1 MAEQMKDGDVKKMLE
16 LLKEKANDE
25 LKTENV
31 KAKNETTH
39 APSDEDIKKMLKQHL
54 SEYGKNSSYVG
65 DDYSIDDTEE
75 FISDGG
81 FDEDR
86 DGDFEIDSLETVADG
101 TIDPQYDDDGGIDKL
116 LKDIAS
122 SPDEIKLDDVFN
134 ASESENIDDDRIEDT
149 STPEVSRAFEGS
161 TEMSSEKISYAE
173 KAETV
178 SASEMTYED
187 TEGGSFSDSTDK
199 ASIDE
204 VPNAV
209 EDSEICEEIKEQP
222 SDTLEFSDESHKE
235 SEIKIAEDPVDDRIS
250 YEEVSVPILEETS
263 YITSK
268 ETVDNENGNEAVSEV
283 NHESSDVTASFE
295 DADEA
300 VTSDPSAVE
309 KLERVDSDEKEYDID
324 YRIPEPTEEF
334 LAIVDENERKID
346 NSIYFKADESES
358 DELDAVDITLMMA
371 LGGQDELNKTIGF
384 EKIRRAVNDYEE
396 DDNKIL
402 EGKEIYGCDG
412 NEFKSEE
419 QVPSIV
425 KRYGKEKINLTV
437 RLSGSVF
444 FTLILM
450 VYELAGWLGADFMGI
465 FDPIEYPAVHILT
478 ALQLLFFCAAFSY
491 RKIVKSFKSFF
502 SFSST
507 TCFTAVAL
515 FLLNVIN
522 DVCLICLSASSQ
534 PKMFH
539 TFSAMLFVAS
549 LVHDMFALDSQER
562 AFDVVSKSGR
572 KFVLEPYGRFKIN
585 ENDPFDHDNSVNKE
599 SYCIE
604 KAPFVGKYFS
614 RTGELSLQSEKQVIS
629 LVFSFSVSFIVMLI
643 LVLMG
648 KQTDSVLSGFML
660 TASFTMIASTVFGS
674 DYAFFVASKMLS
686 RVKTAIIGKAS
697 VKEYGS
703 CDLIYFDD
711 VDVFDKNSVRTKGLK
726 LYDNNEIYR
735 VLYNAQ
741 AVFSRIGGPLKA
753 VFEYATTEMTHSKNV
768 VIKMIASEGVIA
780 TVDGNTTVCI
790 GTDSFMKSNKIYP
803 RGSSKGQKNDEDGE
817 DSIMYIALN
826 GVLSAKLYVTYK
838 VSERFEKMLAQLTA
852 HGVSVGIRS
861 ADPNINKR
869 WANSLSK
876 YKAFSIN
883 IVKPTVKETE
893 PFARRSDSGIA
904 SCKSAR
910 SAIGGLIM
918 CLKLYDLD
926 RVITRIRFLSI
937 TFGGILAFLLM
948 VFSDLNAV
956 GILLLVLYEL
966 LCVGICALL
975 TNIYIRR

>member
-1 MAEQMKDGDVKKMLE
+1 MAEQMKDRDVKKMLE

-31 KAKNETTH
+31 KAKNETTY

-54 SEYGKNSSYVG
+54 SEYGKSSSYVG
-65 DDYSIDDTEE
+65 EDYSIDDTEE
-75 FISDGG
+75 FVS
-81 FDEDR
+81 EDSLNEAR
-86 DGDFEIDSLETVADG
+86 EDDFELDSLEAVSDG
-101 TIDPQYDDDGGIDKL
+101 TIDPQYDDIGGIDKL
-116 LKDIAS
+116 SKDIALS
-122 SPDEIKLDDVFN
+122 SVDVKSAVALN
-134 ASESENIDDDRIEDT
+134 ASESGGIDEGFAEDI
-149 STPEVSRAFEGS
+149 STPEVGPTFEGS
-161 TEMSSEKISYAE
+161 NEASSEKISYAE
-173 KAETV
+173 KVENASGFEITCEDAESEA
-178 SASEMTYED
+178 SA
-187 TEGGSFSDSTDK
+187 DSTDK
-199 ASIDE
+199 VSVDEASDG
-204 VPNAV
+204 V
-209 EDSEICEEIKEQP
+209 EDSEIYEEIKEQP
-222 SDTLEFSDESHKE
+222 FAPLKLSDDVLHKE
-235 SEIKIAEDPVDDRIS
+235 PEIKI
-250 YEEVSVPILEETS
+250 EEASADGVSCE
-263 YITSK
+263 
-268 ETVDNENGNEAVSEV
+268 EAVNPALEKTVCISSENAFGTEADAETASEV
-283 NHESSDVTASFE
+283 DSESFE
-295 DADEA
+295 AAFSEDSGEA
-300 VTSDPSAVE
+300 VAVME
-309 KLERVDSDEKEYDID
+309 KLERVDGDEKGYDID

-346 NSIYFKADESES
+346 NSIYFKTDESES
-358 DELDAVDITLMMA
+358 NELDAVDITLMMA

-384 EKIRRAVNDYEE
+384 EKIRRAVNDYDE
-396 DDNKIL
+396 DDNKVL

-419 QVPSIV
+419 QIPNIV

-437 RLSGSVF
+437 RLAGSVF
-444 FTLILM
+444 FTLIIIA
-450 VYELAGWLGADFMGI
+450 YELAGWLGAGFTGI
-465 FDPIEYPAVHILT
+465 FDPIKYPAVHILT

-522 DVCLICLSASSQ
+522 DICLICFSAPSQ

-539 TFSAMLFVAS
+539 SFSAMLFVIS
-549 LVHDMFALDSQER
+549 LVHDMFALNSQER
-562 AFDVVSKSGR
+562 AFDVVSESGR

-585 ENDPFDHDNSVNKE
+585 DNDPFDHDNSINKE

-629 LVFSFSVSFIVMLI
+629 LVFSFSVSFVVMLI
-643 LVLMG
+643 LILMG

-674 DYAFFVASKMLS
+674 DYAFFAASRVLS

-741 AVFSRIGGPLKA
+741 AVFSKIGGPLKA

-768 VIKMIASEGVIA
+768 AVKMIASEGVIA

-838 VSERFEKMLAQLTA
+838 VSGRFEKMLAQLAA

-869 WANSLSK
+869 WANNLSK
-876 YKAFSIN
+876 YKSFSIN
-883 IVKPTVKETE
+883 VVKPTVKETE

-904 SCKSAR
+904 SCRSAR
-910 SAIGGLIM
+910 SAIDGLIM

-926 RVITRIRFLSI
+926 KIITRIRFLSV

-948 VFSDLNAV
+948 VFSELNVV
-956 GILLLVLYEL
+956 GILLLALYEI
-966 LCVGICALL
+966 LCVGICALI